1 MLKPTIGAALALVTA
16 CAAQTPASLHTV
28 SSAESGPVLF
38 AEAQPGERGWADTSA
53 ALSCDIRATRTSR
66 GLRLEAVAHAERAV
80 HGTYDFT
87 ITAQGAGGSSD
98 VAQGGLVDLV
108 PGQRAALGVAEIPDG
123 PFRAVLTLTDAGGEL
138 CRLEQE
144 T

>member
-16 CAAQTPASLHTV
+16 CAAQTPASLHTL
-28 SSAESGPVLF
+28 SAAERGPVLF
-38 AEAQPGERGWADTSA
+38 AEAQPEEPVWTGTSA
-53 ALSCDIRATRTSR
+53 LTCDIRATHTPR

-80 HGTYDFT
+80 HGNYDFT

-98 VAQGGLVDLV
+98 VAQGGLVDLA